1 MNWKYTVG
9 EKIYTHRFEAV
20 VESNRVNKPIYFHAP
35 QSYEQFDFSVP
46 VDTSLD
52 DLASDLATRLREQ
65 YDKITFWYSGGTDSD
80 YILDTF
86 LKNNITIDEI
96 VCLKRGFKEADWE
109 IDNFAIPKLDKV
121 KNQLLDT
128 QINIMQPTINDY
140 EKYYKTF
147 DQTKIKQGCV
157 NFAGWFG
164 LMQQNFYIGY
174 KPEKNTLVLTGHE
187 KPAIVNV
194 GGLNYTYF
202 LDVEIE
208 PHPDVYN
215 FFIDEPLIHSKQAQ
229 LWLESIRN
237 GKNITDTSA
246 DDRVNCLYNRQP
258 DDYPNTNRY
267 FFNKPDN
274 FIAYKTRKI
283 RYHNTKEKL
292 AINYCIK
299 NCPQVIDLWLKYLD
313 QLIEVTGTKW
323 WNEDTPEMCPVGI
336 LSKFYC
342 LDKKEVK
349 TVDDLYPDGF
359 KPQ

>member
-20 VESNRVNKPIYFHAP
+20 VESNRVNQPIYFHAP

-157 NFAGWFG
+157 NFAG
-164 LMQQNFYIGY
+164 
-174 KPEKNTLVLTGHE
+174 
-187 KPAIVNV
+187 
-194 GGLNYTYF
+194 LNYTYF

-215 FFIDEPLIHSKQAQ
+215 FFIDEPLIHSKQSQ
-229 LWLESIRN
+229 LWLESIKN

-246 DDRVNCLYNRQP
+246 DDRVNCLYNRTP

-274 FIAYKTRKI
+274 FIPYKSRKI

-292 AINYCIK
+292 AIDYCIK

-359 KPQ
+359 KP